1 MKALILAAGRGSR
14 LGKIT
19 DNLPKPLV
27 EVKGKPVI
35 DYLIHK
41 LIRLNVSE
49 IFINTHYRHE
59 LIKKFI
65 IDSNYK
71 IKINMIYEQELL
83 GTAGTLKSLVHQL
96 SDGDFI
102 VMHAD
107 NYFLDNLEGL
117 KHAHLSSGSNYLL
130 TLGTFPVSKP
140 DLYGT
145 VELSVDGT
153 VTNFYEKQKN
163 SPSKIANSA
172 IYFMKPEIAAWVKGL
187 REHEND
193 ISLNLLPKLLRKI
206 KAIELRGY
214 FYDIGTP
221 ENLSLANRSDY

>member
-1 MKALILAAGRGSR
+1 MKALILSAGHGSR

-49 IFINTHYRHE
+49 IFINTHYKHE
-59 LIKKFI
+59 LLENFI

-117 KHAHLSSGSNYLL
+117 KQAHLSSSSDYLL
-130 TLGTFPVSKP
+130 TLGTFLVSTPEKF
-140 DLYGT
+140 GT
-145 VELSVDGT
+145 VDLTDDRT

-163 SPSKIANSA
+163 SPSNIANSA
-172 IYFMKPEIAAWVKGL
+172 IYFMKPEIEAEVNKL
-187 REHEND
+187 KVYEND
-193 ISLNLLPKLLRKI
+193 ISLNLLPKLLGKI
-206 KAIELRGY
+206 KAAELDGY

-221 ENLSLANRSDY
+221 ENLSLANKSN